1 MKTDG
6 DTLVIDAGKGDNEI
20 HFNDNYF
27 EPKVIVFCGDEELG
41 SVIVSSEAC
50 DLEMMG
56 VSFKTADLGMN
67 AGDIDL
73 KDIISGGLKI
83 ETDAGDIDIAG
94 VLKGSTDVK
103 SDAGSVEI
111 DVFNGI
117 AAYTMDLQS
126 DAGEIKVGED
136 EIDGTSYTQ
145 KGGKDSITAGTD
157 AGDIEIGNL

>member
-1 MKTDG
+1 
-6 DTLVIDAGKGDNEI
+6 
-20 HFNDNYF
+20 
-27 EPKVIVFCGDEELG
+27 
-41 SVIVSSEAC
+41 
-50 DLEMMG
+50 
-56 VSFKTADLGMN
+56 MN
-67 AGDIDL
+67 AGDVDL
-73 KDIISGGLKI
+73 KDITSGGLKVLS
-83 ETDAGDIDIAG
+83 DAGDIDIAG

-145 KGGKDSITAGTD
+145 KGGDDSITVRTD
-157 AGDIEIGNL
+157 AGDIEIGSL